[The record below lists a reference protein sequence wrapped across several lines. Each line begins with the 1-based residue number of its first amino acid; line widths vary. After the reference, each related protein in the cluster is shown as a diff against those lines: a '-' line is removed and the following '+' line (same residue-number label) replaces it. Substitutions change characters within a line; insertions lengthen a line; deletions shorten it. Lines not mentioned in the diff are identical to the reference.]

1 MLETLLVALS
11 AAFIIVTLLA
21 VAGFMAAR
29 WLFIRTAETMAARI
43 DRHVGGAAA
52 HALTRLAAYAK
63 ANGMDVPE
71 AERRFGQGI
80 GRLAHLMDSA
90 VRLPLVGPVGLDV
103 FISLVPVVGDLASG
117 AISLTLVARSLR
129 YGPPPALVSKMLA
142 NVATDVI
149 LGAIPVIG
157 PLADLWFRANERN
170 ATLMRT
176 FLSARQD
183 ESSSSRRAV

>member
-1 MLETLLVALS
+1 MFDSLLTILAAAFVIVALLVVAVVL
-11 AAFIIVTLLA
+11 VT
-21 VAGFMAAR
+21 R

-43 DRHVGGAAA
+43 DRHAGGAAA

-63 ANGMDVPE
+63 ANGMEVAE
-71 AERRFGQGI
+71 AERRFGQGV

-90 VRLPLVGPVGLDV
+90 VRVPLIGRIGLDV
-103 FISLVPVVGDLASG
+103 FVSLLPVVGDMASG

-149 LGAIPVIG
+149 LGAVPFIG

-176 FLSARQD
+176 FLSTRQD
-183 ESSSSRRAV
+183 ESSSSHRVV